1 MSILGFSDVHLGDKS
16 NSIQGKDG
24 LSTTEREARV
34 ALEALKEVKTIAEL
48 SSEHE
53 VHSAMIS
60 KWKKQLQDNIAD
72 IFIRK
77 NNQEPDAKQQIENL
91 YKEIGR
97 IQVENSWLKK
107 KLGL

>member
-1 MSILGFSDVHLGDKS
+1 MKKRKIYPKELK
-16 NSIQGKDG
+16 
-24 LSTTEREARV
+24 ARV

-48 SSEHE
+48 SSEYE
-53 VHSAMIS
+53 VHSNMIA
-60 KWKKQLQDNIAD
+60 KWKKHLQDNMAD

-77 NNQEPDAKQQIENL
+77 NDREPDAQQQIENL

-97 IQVENSWLKK
+97 IQVENAWFKK

>member
-1 MSILGFSDVHLGDKS
+1 MKKR
-16 NSIQGKDG
+16 IQYPK
-24 LSTTEREARV
+24 EFKARV

-48 SSEHE
+48 SSEYE
-53 VHSAMIS
+53 IHSNMIT
-60 KWKKQLQDNIAD
+60 KWKKQLHDNIPD

-77 NNQEPDAKQQIENL
+77 NDQEPDAQQQIENL

>member
-1 MSILGFSDVHLGDKS
+1 MKKRKLYPKEFK
-16 NSIQGKDG
+16 
-24 LSTTEREARV
+24 ARV

-48 SSEHE
+48 SSEYE
-53 VHSAMIS
+53 IHSNMIA
-60 KWKKQLQDNIAD
+60 KWKKQLQGNISD

-77 NNQEPDAKQQIENL
+77 NDQEPDAKQQIENL

>member
-1 MSILGFSDVHLGDKS
+1 MKKR
-16 NSIQGKDG
+16 IQYPK
-24 LSTTEREARV
+24 EFKARV

-60 KWKKQLQDNIAD
+60 KWKKQLHDHIAD

-77 NNQEPDAKQQIENL
+77 NEQEPDARQQIENL

-97 IQVENSWLKK
+97 IQVENTWLKK
-107 KLGL
+107 SSDPRRVI

>member
-1 MSILGFSDVHLGDKS
+1 MKKRKIYPKELK
-16 NSIQGKDG
+16 
-24 LSTTEREARV
+24 ARV

-48 SSEHE
+48 SSEYE
-53 VHSAMIS
+53 VHSTMIS
-60 KWKKQLQDNIAD
+60 KWKKQLQDNISD

-77 NNQEPDAKQQIENL
+77 NDKEPDTEQQIENL

-97 IQVENSWLKK
+97 IQVENGWLKK